1 MYYNKMC
8 VYSKAYCVY
17 DEALVGQADS
27 HNSDASLF
35 AQDRTETQE
44 HSKDQPFYP

>member
-17 DEALVGQADS
+17 DEAVVGQADS

-44 HSKDQPFYP
+44 HSKDQPF